1 MKTLLLAASAVSALV
16 LATPAFAQTSVADPS
31 TSNFKVSGGV
41 EVYDKY
47 LFDDLYVA
55 NKGVVIQ
62 PMARVTHSSGV
73 YVDGWASVGLE
84 SDDGNEFDGTVGY
97 KKGPVEVLV
106 AYFAIP
112 GPDLIAT
119 KAILTIGNLGL
130 HAEHYTYKPEN
141 GWRVSADYNVQV
153 TEKFSVQ
160 PTILYE
166 HGIGLPDIV
175 IGGVNL
181 SYDMSDRL
189 SVNFAGLVAL
199 DQAKN
204 DPRRGAEF
212 SIGLGYHF

>member
-1 MKTLLLAASAVSALV
+1 MKNALISAASLVV
-16 LATPAFAQTSVADPS
+16 LAFATPSLAQTTTDPS
-31 TSNFKVSGGV
+31 TSNFDLSGGMD
-41 EVYDKY
+41 VYDKY
-47 LFDDLYVA
+47 LFDDLYIA
-55 NKGVVIQ
+55 NEGVVAQ
-62 PMARVTHSSGV
+62 PTVRVTHSSGV
-73 YVDGWASVGLE
+73 YLDGWASIGLE
-84 SDDGNEFDGTVGY
+84 SDDGNEFDGTIGY

>member
-1 MKTLLLAASAVSALV
+1 MKNILISAASFVV
-16 LATPAFAQTSVADPS
+16 LACATPSLAQTVVTDPP
-31 TSNFKVSGGV
+31 TSKFKVSGGF
-41 EVYDKY
+41 EGYDKY

-55 NKGVVIQ
+55 EKGFVFQ
-62 PMARVTHSSGV
+62 PMVRVTHSSGV
-73 YVDGWASVGLE
+73 YLDGWASVGLE
-84 SDDGNEFDGTVGY
+84 SNDGNEFDATVGY

-112 GPDLIAT
+112 GPDMVAT
-119 KAILTIGNLGL
+119 KAILTVGNLGL

-153 TEKFSVQ
+153 SKKFSVQ

-166 HGIGLPDIV
+166 RGIGLPDIV

-181 SYDMSDRL
+181 SYDVNDRT
-189 SVNFAGLVAL
+189 SVNLTGLVAI
-199 DQAKN
+199 DKAKN

-212 SIGLGYHF
+212 SVGLGYHF